1 MSLLNLF
8 PMTCHPNMRIL
19 NSLPSMKNTPKSKN
33 KPVNKLVNHCNNNQ
47 NISVM
52 LICKENYIHH
62 TTIKNGL
69 KIFNEK
75 KEINLWFTDA
85 FQKNKKHER
94 WTIFTWINK
103 TTLLPNYFFSF
114 YDFGLRLTL
123 VQMRHLG
130 SGARFIGYYLHSC
143 VKLILN

>member
-8 PMTCHPNMRIL
+8 PMTCHQNMRIL
-19 NSLPSMKNTPKSKN
+19 NSLPSMKNTSKNNN
-33 KPVNKLVNHCNNNQ
+33 KPVNSSNLCNNNQ

-62 TTIKNGL
+62 TIKKRLENFQW
-69 KIFNEK
+69 KK

-103 TTLLPNYFFSF
+103 NTLLLNLLLFIL
-114 YDFGLRLTL
+114 GL
-123 VQMRHLG
+123 VQMRYLG
-130 SGARFIGYYLHSC
+130 SGARFILFT
-143 VKLILN
+143 